1 MLRVRKINI
10 QNLKMERN
18 KTLFKIF
25 AIILLMVGIILIVFG
40 FINIVE
46 VTTYNKGLLPGEEP
60 KAANLLYPLLA
71 TPCMFGGVFLFVLG
85 FGKSKE
91 HV

>member
-1 MLRVRKINI
+1 M
-10 QNLKMERN
+10 QRN

-46 VTTYNKGLLPGEEP
+46 VTTYNKGLLPGEEQ

-71 TPCMFGGVFLFVLG
+71 TPCMFGGVFLFALG

>member
-1 MLRVRKINI
+1 M
-10 QNLKMERN
+10 QRN

-46 VTTYNKGLLPGEEP
+46 LTTYDKGLLPGEEP
-60 KAANLLYPLLA
+60 KAATLLYPLLETA
-71 TPCMFGGVFLFVLG
+71 CMFGGVFLFALG

>member
-1 MLRVRKINI
+1 M
-10 QNLKMERN
+10 QRN

-25 AIILLMVGIILIVFG
+25 AIILLMAGMILIVFG

-46 VTTYNKGLLPGEEP
+46 VTTYNKGLLPGEKP

-71 TPCMFGGVFLFVLG
+71 TPCMFGGVFLFALG
-85 FGKSKE
+85 FGKSKG

>member
-1 MLRVRKINI
+1 M
-10 QNLKMERN
+10 QRN
-18 KTLFKIF
+18 KTLFKIL
-25 AIILLMVGIILIVFG
+25 AILLLMVGIILIVFG

-71 TPCMFGGVFLFVLG
+71 TPCMFGGVFLFALG